1 MKNKLK
7 IVGMFGGIVGVILI
21 IIGVWAMCFTYNNVT
36 RENIVTGADA
46 SIPNSKVAG
55 PLTLKSQADIIR
67 EHTLRITN
75 GQTYA
80 EMPRQ
85 IAKLDTEGKEILDAN
100 GEVVLVDNV
109 ARNTWITATTLTTS
123 INLALLAYGLSLLT
137 ILLGLMSM
145 INGYIFCELSKKE
158 TN

>member
-7 IVGMFGGIVGVILI
+7 IVGMTSGIIGFVLVIVGI
-21 IIGVWAMCFTYNNVT
+21 WAMCFTYNNVS
-36 RENIVTGADA
+36 RENIITGEDA
-46 SIPNSKVAG
+46 SIPNTKVAG

-67 EHTLRITN
+67 EHTLKITQ
-75 GQTYA
+75 GKTYA

-85 IAKLDTEGKEILDAN
+85 IPKLDTDSKEILN
-100 GEVVLVDNV
+100 EKGEVVLVDNV

-137 ILLGLMSM
+137 ILFGILS
-145 INGYIFCELSKKE
+145 ISNGYIFCELSKKE
-158 TN
+158 NN

>member
-7 IVGMFGGIVGVILI
+7 IAGMFSGIAGIILVVVGI
-21 IIGVWAMCFTYNNVT
+21 WAMCFTYNNVS
-36 RENIVTGADA
+36 RENIITGADA
-46 SIPNSKVAG
+46 SIPNTKVAG

-67 EHTLRITN
+67 EHTLKITN
-75 GQTYA
+75 GKTYA

-85 IAKLDTEGKEILDAN
+85 IPKLDTEGKEILDEK
-100 GEVVLVDNV
+100 GEVVLVDNT

-137 ILLGLMSM
+137 ILLGLLS
-145 INGYIFCELSKKE
+145 ISNGYIFCELYKKE